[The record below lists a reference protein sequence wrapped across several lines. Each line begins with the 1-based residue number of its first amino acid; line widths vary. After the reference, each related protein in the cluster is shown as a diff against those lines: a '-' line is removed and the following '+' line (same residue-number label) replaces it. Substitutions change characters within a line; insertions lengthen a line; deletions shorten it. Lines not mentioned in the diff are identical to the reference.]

1 MPGRVLS
8 TDEAKSSIQRIQ
20 SIVSG
25 GLADQISQL
34 NTEGTRLSQPDV
46 WDGPLAEQFR
56 GDIWPSTKA
65 ALDKA
70 RTELEELQQKL
81 QTIAQNIM
89 SAGGA

>member
-8 TDEAKSSIQRIQ
+8 TDDAKTSIQRIQ
-20 SIVSG
+20 AIVST

-34 NTEGTRLSQPDV
+34 NTEGTRLSQPDI

-56 GDIWPSTKA
+56 GDIWPSTKS

-70 RTELEELQQKL
+70 RQQLEELQQKL

>member
-8 TDEAKSSIQRIQ
+8 TDEAKASIQRIQ
-20 SIVSG
+20 SIVNT
-25 GLADQISQL
+25 GLADQITQL
-34 NTEGTRLSQPDV
+34 NNEGTKLSQPEV

-70 RTELEELQQKL
+70 RQELDELQQKL
-81 QTIAQNIM
+81 QSIAQNIM
-89 SAGGA
+89 AAGGA

>member
-8 TDEAKSSIQRIQ
+8 TDEAKASIQRIQ
-20 SIVSG
+20 SIVGG

-34 NTEGTRLSQPDV
+34 NSEGTKLSQPDV

-56 GDIWPSTKA
+56 GDIWPSTKT

-89 SAGGA
+89 AAGGA